1 MSFLRR
7 LKERRG
13 KGSQNG
19 TPTPALP
26 EAEQVWG
33 DDGRK
38 GPLADFVAAK
48 ERNEGSVDLGQANG
62 SWSQGR
68 QRSRLSKTIREVL
81 HDHSAL
87 GYLIQYLEARD
98 AAQLVRFWL
107 DVESFRCSAS
117 MVITSSWAPPRVSR
131 ERLDR

>member
-19 TPTPALP
+19 TPAPALP

-38 GPLADFVAAK
+38 GPLADFVAASERK
-48 ERNEGSVDLGQANG
+48 EGAVDLGQANG

-68 QRSRLSKTIREVL
+68 QRSRLSKTIRVRT
-81 HDHSAL
+81 
-87 GYLIQYLEARD
+87 ILENILQFFD
-98 AAQLVRFWL
+98 
-107 DVESFRCSAS
+107 
-117 MVITSSWAPPRVSR
+117 
-131 ERLDR
+131 